1 MEHICLAGTIL
12 SKEHENFILK
22 DSQGQIID

>member
-1 MEHICLAGTIL
+1 MEDIGLAGAIL